1 MKQRASE
8 GGSRISKKDI
18 GKQMSDGIIDVKVK
32 THIKMKEEVGHLQ
45 FLDFELPLVPL
56 ITND

>member
-18 GKQMSDGIIDVKVK
+18 GKQMSDGIIDVK

-56 ITND
+56 MTND